1 MTAFTAYDSSL
12 EDDYRV
18 PVEIPSGGK
27 IKEKSF
33 FLMPSL
39 KWSWLNNS
47 WCSLYMKATTQWKSV
62 ELPLTFAGE
71 KFRYKLYGRVYT
83 GGIFVDDIRL
93 YREQEISFIEGIT
106 STKKQNVE
114 LFRLDG
120 MSVRKWIRNDN
131 PLPVGIYVLRQG
143 EQTRKIIIR

>member
-1 MTAFTAYDSSL
+1 
-12 EDDYRV
+12 
-18 PVEIPSGGK
+18 
-27 IKEKSF
+27 
-33 FLMPSL
+33 
-39 KWSWLNNS
+39 
-47 WCSLYMKATTQWKSV
+47 MKATTQWKSV

-131 PLPVGIYVLRQG
+131 PFPVGIYVLRQG